1 MSTDTIQPS
10 RGGHRRRGNRRR
22 GNFRGRRSES
32 RTSGAP
38 AKKSGG
44 ILGFIKRLFGFGSKP
59 AARPEFRS
67 RDDRPPR
74 DERRPRTEGDRPE
87 RSKALDIVP
96 EVNGPKL
103 YVGNLAYEV
112 SESDLFDLFSK
123 VGAVKNAEIV
133 RDRNMNS
140 KGFGFVEMESLES
153 AKAASDKYH
162 KSELMGRQ
170 LIVSGAKS

>member
-1 MSTDTIQPS
+1 MNPS

-44 ILGFIKRLFGFGSKP
+44 ILGFFKRLFGFGSKP
-59 AARPEFRS
+59 ARPEFRS
-67 RDDRPPR
+67 RDDRPRDDRPR
-74 DERRPRTEGDRPE
+74 DEHRSRPE
-87 RSKALDIVP
+87 GERSESRPKALDIVP

-112 SESDLFDLFSK
+112 SESDLFDLFAK

-133 RDRNMNS
+133 RDRGMNS
-140 KGFGFVEMESLES
+140 KGFGFVEMETLES

-162 KSELMGRQ
+162 KTELMGRQ